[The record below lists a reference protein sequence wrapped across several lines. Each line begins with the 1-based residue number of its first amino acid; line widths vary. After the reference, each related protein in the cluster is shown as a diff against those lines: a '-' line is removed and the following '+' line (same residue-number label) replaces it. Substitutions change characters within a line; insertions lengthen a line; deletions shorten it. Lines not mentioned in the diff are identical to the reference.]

1 MSSNTFALAND
12 PPNSGFVSCKSLDAL
27 LSMLPWIKFKYFLL
41 SFKSFFGVEVGDFK
55 ATSGY
60 FL

>member
-12 PPNSGFVSCKSLDAL
+12 PPNSGLVSYKSLDAL
-27 LSMLPWIKFKYFLL
+27 LSILPWIRFKYFLL
-41 SFKSFFGVEVGDFK
+41 SLISFFGVGIGDFK
-55 ATSGY
+55 SASGY